1 MLQEIARNG
10 SGSGWAIASL
20 VFFLAWFVAVAA
32 WVVTRKRGYFD
43 AQAALPLDD
52 PSPRRD
58 ATATPPGRES

>member
-20 VFFLAWFVAVAA
+20 VFFA